1 MPERRPGALLCAL
14 LSLGAIGAAQAKMNV
29 VVVMTDDQRFDTV
42 SKTPNIASLAAKGV
56 QFTRAYQPTP
66 VCGPARASTYSGGFL
81 SQNTGVLENSGPN
94 GGIGLFNDRGNL
106 GAVLQSAGYRTMFT
120 GKWVNGYEGRGRYVP
135 PGWSRFVG
143 RHSHANSTSW
153 FNFQYTQGS
162 SGAGSPG
169 SGQIVASN
177 RYTTDYERDQV
188 LNFLGSVPAGQPF
201 FVFWSPSAP
210 HELAMPAPQDAEA
223 FSNFV
228 HKGRSTNETDL
239 SDKPRWVRQ
248 NSDPPDDAEFIRDQ
262 LRSMLSVDRS
272 VASIVDRVRAMGQL
286 DNTVF
291 IFTSDNGYLWNEHGL
306 WRKNKAYEEAMRV
319 SFAVVMPGV
328 APRSE
333 SKLVAPSLDIGPTV
347 YDIAGVSRKSDGRT
361 LLPLLKN
368 PATAWRNDVFVEM
381 SNSTWNGNALWAG
394 IVTPRWKYV
403 RYWTGEE
410 ELYDLQN
417 DPYELQSRHADASL
431 ETLKAS
437 LAARTDARLGLAI
450 APVARFPGAVLGR
463 AYSYRMR
470 PWGGEA
476 PLEWEVGSGK
486 LPPGL
491 SISRATGVIS
501 GTPTLRGTF
510 QFQIRVTDSAMATQA
525 GRARTFLTK
534 SMRLTVG

>member
-450 APVARFPGAVLGR
+450 VPVPRFPGAVLGR

-470 PWGGEA
+470 PWGGEG
-476 PLEWEVGSGK
+476 PLEWEVGSGR

>member
-1 MPERRPGALLCAL
+1 MPERRRGALLCAL
-14 LSLGAIGAAQAKMNV
+14 LALGAIGAAQAKMNV
-29 VVVMTDDQRFDTV
+29 VVVMTDDQRFDTL
-42 SKTPNIASLAAKGV
+42 SKTPKIASLAAQGV

-120 GKWVNGYEGRGRYVP
+120 GKWVNGYEGRGRYIP

-210 HELAMPAPQDAEA
+210 HELAMPAPQDADA

-228 HKGRSTNETDL
+228 HNGRSTSETDL

-248 NSDPPDDAEFIRDQ
+248 NSDPPDDPEFIRDQ

-347 YDIAGVSRKSDGRT
+347 YDIAGVSRKTDGRT

-368 PATAWRNDVFVEM
+368 PAAAWRNDIFVEM
-381 SNSTWNGNALWAG
+381 SNSTLNGNALWAG
-394 IVTPRWKYV
+394 VVTPRWKYV

-417 DPYELQSRHADASL
+417 DPYELKSRHADASL

-450 APVARFPGAVLGR
+450 VPVPSFPGAVLGR

-525 GRARTFLTK
+525 GHARTFLTK
-534 SMRLTVG
+534 SMRLVVS